1 MAGISAATIAKIG
14 VATVSLLNA
23 TKNNNQKIDY
33 LSQNQQSSIN
43 KRKNLLEQQLASR
56 RSGLGAMGITSSKSA
71 AAVQQRLVQDTY
83 NDIADDNR
91 KYKQQ
96 YENLQDENQRNIR
109 ETLLNSVI
117 STTGKIIK

>member
-71 AAVQQRLVQDTY
+71 AAVQQRLAQDTY